1 MESAAQKKG
10 RLREELRRDRE
21 LRFTPES
28 WLHLLQTSEL
38 REAKIIASY
47 HSYGFEPETKDLNEE
62 IIRRGKILLLP
73 RTLPDNDIEWVIW
86 NGNASNLKRRGKT
99 QEPIG
104 PKYINEHLI
113 DVVIVPALAI
123 DPFGNRMGQGGGSY
137 DRALSRTQAWKV
149 GIVGAAEL
157 IHQNL
162 PTEPHDQPLNAA
174 ATPTLLVRFNQD
186 DLSRP

>member
-1 MESAAQKKG
+1 MESAREKKR
-10 RLREELRRDRE
+10 RLRDELRRDRE
-21 LRFTPES
+21 LRFMPES
-28 WLHLLQTSEL
+28 WLHILQSTEL
-38 REAKIIASY
+38 RDAKLIASY
-47 HSYGFEPETKDLNEE
+47 RSYGFEPETRDINAE
-62 IIRRGKILLLP
+62 IILRGKVLLLP

-86 NGNASNLKRRGKT
+86 DGDEQHLKKRGKT
-99 QEPIG
+99 EEPIG
-104 PKYINEHLI
+104 PKFEDESNI

-137 DRALSRTQAWKV
+137 DRALSRTSAWKV

-157 IHQNL
+157 IHHTL
-162 PTEPHDQPLNAA
+162 PTEDHDQPLNAA